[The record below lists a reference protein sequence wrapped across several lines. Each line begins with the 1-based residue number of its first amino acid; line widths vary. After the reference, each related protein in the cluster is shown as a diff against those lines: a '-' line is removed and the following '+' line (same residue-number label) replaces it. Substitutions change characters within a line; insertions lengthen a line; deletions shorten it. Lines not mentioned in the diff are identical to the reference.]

1 MTGTDM
7 RRLQEA
13 ELTVAVQAATI
24 RRLEELL
31 RRATTEEK
39 GEDK

>member
-31 RRATTEEK
+31 RRATTE